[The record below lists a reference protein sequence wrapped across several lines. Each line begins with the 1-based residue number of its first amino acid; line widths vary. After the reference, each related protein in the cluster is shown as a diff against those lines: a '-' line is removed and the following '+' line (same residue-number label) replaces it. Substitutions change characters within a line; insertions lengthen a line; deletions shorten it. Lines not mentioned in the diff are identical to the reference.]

1 MKRVAVILSGC
12 GVHDGS
18 EIHEAV
24 LTLLALDR
32 EGAEIV
38 CAAPD
43 IPQAYVF
50 DHQRGKAVKDE
61 TRNVRTESARIA
73 RGPVENVAELDPAAF
88 DAVIVPGG
96 YGVVKNLS
104 DFAFKGT
111 DFAVNP
117 DVGDFLRRF
126 HELRRPIGLLCISP
140 AIGAHLFGR
149 EGFRYTIGTDQETV
163 LALAPLGG
171 KHVSCGVEN
180 IVVDDELNIVTT
192 PAYMLAHRITEAEEG
207 INKAVK
213 EVLARA

>member
-1 MKRVAVILSGC
+1 MKRVAVILAGC
-12 GVHDGS
+12 GVHDGA

-32 EGAEIV
+32 AGAEVV

-50 DHQRGKAVKDE
+50 DHQRGKASKGE

-73 RGPVENVAELDPAAF
+73 RGPVKDVAELNPSDF

-111 DFAVNP
+111 EFSVNQ
-117 DVGDFLRRF
+117 DVADFLRKF
-126 HELRRPIGLLCISP
+126 HELRRPIGLLCIAP

-149 EGFRYTIGTDQETV
+149 DGFRYTIGTDQETAM
-163 LALAPLGG
+163 ALAPLGG
-171 KHVSCGVEN
+171 KHVNCGVED
-180 IVVDDELNIVTT
+180 IVVDDELNIVTS

-207 INKAVK
+207 ITTAVK